1 MMPPLPLQWPLR
13 VLEEAQTMLVMVNVM
28 TITTMQIVAMMVEI
42 VALTT
47 PHHLDG
53 MTIALIVL
61 AYKTV
66 PNVSYYLIIPVIFF
80 KYLVD

>member
-1 MMPPLPLQWPLR
+1 
-13 VLEEAQTMLVMVNVM
+13 VEAQSMSVMVNVM

-42 VALTT
+42 VVMGT
-47 PHHLDG
+47 PHHHLDG

-66 PNVSYYLIIPVIFF
+66 PNVNFILINSTSCFF
-80 KYLVD
+80 LSI

>member
-1 MMPPLPLQWPLR
+1 MMPLLPLQWPLW
-13 VLEEAQTMLVMVNVM
+13 VLVEAQTMSVMVNVM

-42 VALTT
+42 VVMGT

-66 PNVSYYLIIPVIFF
+66 PNVNFILIN
-80 KYLVD
+80 